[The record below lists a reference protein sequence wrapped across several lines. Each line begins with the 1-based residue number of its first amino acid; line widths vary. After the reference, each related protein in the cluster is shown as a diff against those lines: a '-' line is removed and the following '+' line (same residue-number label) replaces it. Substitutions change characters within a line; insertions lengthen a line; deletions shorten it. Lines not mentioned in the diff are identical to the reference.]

1 MSLFYLE
8 TLLIETYK
16 IIFLVLPVLTAVALI
31 VWLDRRVWAFVQ
43 KKKRPQCGR
52 TIWITT
58 VAC

>member
-31 VWLDRRVWAFVQ
+31 VWLDR
-43 KKKRPQCGR
+43 
-52 TIWITT
+52 
-58 VAC
+58 